1 MNINANTFPDCKPSN
16 LKKYLA
22 RNSPAYPAQSCP
34 GLIIDGKDGK
44 YVSKPDKKG
53 NYKWFKIG
61 DSKHSSPI
69 KVKSPSSVKVKSISP
84 IKKDNVV
91 EKLGEIKLHL
101 GEIKNLITSI
111 KTEDTIKVNKIR
123 QLVELHNNMTK
134 FTCDFLDSIKVK
146 TPTPKKASVKLPSP
160 TKKTI
165 KIKECPPEK
174 VLNPETN
181 RCIDKNS
188 KKGKLLSK

>member
-1 MNINANTFPDCKPSN
+1 MNINVNTFPDCKPSN
-16 LKKYLA
+16 LKKYLS

-34 GLIIDGKDGK
+34 GLVIDGKDGK
-44 YVSKPDKKG
+44 YVSKQDKKG
-53 NYKWFKIG
+53 NYKWFKVG

-69 KVKSPSSVKVKSISP
+69 KVKSISP

-91 EKLGEIKLHL
+91 EKLDGIKMHL
-101 GEIKNLITSI
+101 SDVKNLITSI
-111 KTEDTIKVNKIR
+111 KTEDTIRSNKIR
-123 QLVELHNNMTK
+123 HLVDLHNNMTK
-134 FTCDFLDSIKVK
+134 FTCDFLDSVKVK

-174 VLNPETN
+174 MLNPETN